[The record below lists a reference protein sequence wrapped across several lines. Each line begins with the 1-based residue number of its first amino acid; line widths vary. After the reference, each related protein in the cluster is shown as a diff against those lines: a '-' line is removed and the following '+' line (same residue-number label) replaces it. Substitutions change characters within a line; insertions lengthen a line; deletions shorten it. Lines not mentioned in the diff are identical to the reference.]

1 MADVTLYGF
10 PVSTYVIIARF
21 VLTQKNVAYA
31 FHDIEEEMGKASHL
45 ALHPFNRVPI
55 LTHGDFRVYETAAIA
70 NYVDEAF
77 GGEPLQPNEPRA
89 RAKMQQWISSLNSYY
104 YPYIVYHLNHERLVF
119 PALGI
124 AADEGVVSAA
134 LPKIAVGLAVMEEE
148 LQRGE
153 GYLIG
158 AKPTLADFFLLPSLT
173 GLSLT
178 AEGRKLLDNRP
189 QIAAWRARMDQLP
202 SVQTVRASVA
212 PFVGKPIPHA
222 REWVNS
228 HRPKY

>member
-1 MADVTLYGF
+1 MAGVTLYGF

-21 VLTQKNVAYA
+21 VLTQKNVEYS
-31 FHDIEEEMGKASHL
+31 FHDLEEEMGKPSHL

-70 NYVDEAF
+70 SYVDEAF
-77 GGEPLQPNEPRA
+77 DGEPLQPKEPRA

-124 AADEGVVSAA
+124 AADEKVVSAA
-134 LPKIAVGLAVMEEE
+134 LPKIAIGLEVMERE
-148 LQRGE
+148 LEQGE
-153 GYLIG
+153 GCLVG
-158 AKPTLADFFLLPSLT
+158 ARPTLADFFLLPSLS
-173 GLSLT
+173 GLSRT
-178 AEGRKLLDNRP
+178 DEGQKLLAGKPR
-189 QIAAWRARMDQLP
+189 IAAWRAKMDQLP
-202 SVQTVRASVA
+202 AVQTVRAQVA

-222 REWVNS
+222 REWANS